1 MPNMNNVVLW
11 LVLLMMLLASFPVLS
26 GADDKTVSPQLS
38 QSIQIQKEQA
48 SLKTTMPASKPQASQ
63 QSSEQVSGSVIK
75 SFATDQSAK
84 SDLVAIQDKTK
95 RLVMFLMGVP
105 LLILLFATAGLGVAM
120 GVYGKQVFVPH
131 MVCAGLSLTLALAHA
146 VVGIVWFYPF

>member
-1 MPNMNNVVLW
+1 MNSVLRR
-11 LVLLMMLLASFPVLS
+11 LVLLVVLLASFPVLS
-26 GADDKTVSPQLS
+26 GAEDKTVSPLS
-38 QSIQIQKEQA
+38 SQTVQTQKEQA
-48 SLKTTMPASKPQASQ
+48 PTLVATPASKPQ
-63 QSSEQVSGSVIK
+63 QSGEEVSASVIR

-105 LLILLFATAGLGVAM
+105 LLILLFATAVLGVAM